1 MSQSILGADERKR
14 KQKLFLFGALIG
26 AAVFLA
32 VFGFK
37 ELDVTDD
44 SWILGGY
51 IEQDIL
57 QHYLGWRSYRAAP
70 LTLPLCI
77 TTQFNYPTGISV
89 AYTDS
94 IPLFAVI
101 FRLLAPLLPETFQ
114 YFGIFTLL
122 SFMLQG
128 GCAALLLSL
137 FTNGLARPLVGSVLF
152 AASPILLERAFRH
165 TALGAQFLI
174 LLALYMYFSAR
185 RLNKPLSW
193 KFAALTALAATI
205 HAYFVP
211 LLLAVAFASCLEY
224 AITRKKWLRPAGVL
238 LASIVSALAAA
249 YSVGFFHTGSGISYG
264 YGYFC
269 MNLNSLFN
277 PVSKGID
284 RWSAVLP
291 VWKQGLGTYEGFN
304 YLGLG
309 ALLVCICAAV
319 WGIINFKKQ
328 RVWQGVTASLKA
340 HFGLAFVCAYLT
352 VFAISNVVVLNS
364 FVLFEINIPRSLVDL
379 FSTLRASGRMF
390 WLPYYLIMLACC
402 LFVLRRVKAKHA
414 LAALAAV
421 CAVQLADMT
430 PALIQKREYLYSE
443 TPTYESPFI
452 SGFWDIAARNC
463 DEIFTIDTRL
473 IKEPLYMALMA
484 VDNGMTT
491 NLPFA
496 ARSDDKALGDEI
508 EAEMARVRAGDIDPA
523 KLYITSDEGA
533 FMRSADYFLSKA
545 VCARVDNDWYVFAPR
560 CEELSGASF
569 PQAEVYVYEKLP
581 FTIADY
587 TDGQWSGGVFN
598 DDSETVCFYDN
609 LTNRALLGSASA
621 LALDGER
628 YSILGKSYADKG
640 WIIIKLDRSGE
651 PLRKA
656 ELTAE

>member
-1 MSQSILGADERKR
+1 MPQNTLGADERKR
-14 KQKLFLFGALIG
+14 KLKLFFFGALIG

-32 VFGFK
+32 VFGLK
-37 ELDVTDD
+37 SLNVTDD

-70 LTLPLCI
+70 LAFPLCI
-77 TTQFNYPTGISV
+77 TTQFNYPVGISV

-94 IPLFAVI
+94 IPLFAVL

-122 SFMLQG
+122 CFMLQG
-128 GCAALLLSL
+128 ACGALLLSL
-137 FTNGLARPLVGSVLF
+137 FTDGLARPLVGSVLF
-152 AASPILLERAFRH
+152 ASSPILLERAFRH

-174 LLALYMYFSAR
+174 LLALYMYLSAR
-185 RLNKPLSW
+185 RRGKPLPW
-193 KFAALTALAATI
+193 RFAALTALAATI

-224 AITRKKWLRPAGVL
+224 AVKRKTWLRPAGVL
-238 LASIVSALAAA
+238 LLSCASALAAA
-249 YSVGFFHTGSGISYG
+249 YSVGFFHTGSGLSTG

-277 PVSKGID
+277 PASKGID

-309 ALLVCICAAV
+309 VLLVCLIAAA
-319 WGIINFKKQ
+319 WGIINCKKLKL
-328 RVWQGVTASLKA
+328 WQAVKSLLKD
-340 HFGLAFVCAYLT
+340 HFGLALVCACLA
-352 VFAISNVVVLNS
+352 VFAVSNVVVLNS
-364 FVLFEINIPRSLVDL
+364 FTLLEINIPRTLIDL

-402 LFVLRRVKAKHA
+402 LFVLRRARPKHA
-414 LAALAAV
+414 LAALAAL
-421 CAVQLADMT
+421 CAVQIADMA
-430 PALIQKREYLYSE
+430 PALIQKHDYLYSE
-443 TPTYESPFI
+443 TPMYTSPFI
-452 SGFWDIAARNC
+452 SEFWDIAARNY
-463 DEIFTIDTRL
+463 DEIFTTDTRV
-473 IKEPLYMALMA
+473 IHEPLFMALIA

-508 EAEMARVRAGDIDPA
+508 EAEMERARAGIIDPT
-523 KLYITSDEGA
+523 KLYITTYEGT
-533 FMRSADYFLSKA
+533 FMRYADFFLGKA
-545 VCARVDNDWYVFAPR
+545 VCARVDMYWYVFAPYN
-560 CEELSGASF
+560 EELLSAYFPGAD
-569 PQAEVYVYEKLP
+569 VYIYDELP

-587 TDGQWSGGVFN
+587 TDEQWSGGVFN
-598 DDSETVCFYDN
+598 DDSATVCFYDN
-609 LTNRALLGSASA
+609 NTNRALLESASA
-621 LALDGER
+621 LVLDDER
-628 YSILGKSYADKG
+628 YNILGKNYADKG
-640 WIIIKLDRSGE
+640 WIILKLDRSGE
-651 PLRKA
+651 PLRNVELKA
-656 ELTAE
+656 E